1 MLLQRRGEKDGCF
14 ATNENQA
21 DVKQASG
28 HSFGIGSQLLAS
40 NVPVGDVITYLGWDM
55 CAVSPRDGL
64 GPSLVKLVDLQ
75 EPRTYRR
82 DDPVLRPRFDHG
94 DGEPAGL
101 GAESGT
107 LLPAAFCWTRFGT
120 ESGMSVEQIIRR
132 KEMERRASGLFV
144 WGIGNALGA
153 AIGDLCGRD
162 ADASALFSPMAGRA
176 AAHDSA
182 PDAVVA
188 WRSYRDA
195 IGSTSPLPPG
205 VLVVSR
211 ASSATGGTKRYYG
224 LFCSTTSP
232 LALQPQTEL
241 EIGMLRNLTGTK
253 WVGDQQTTAV
263 VAVDPSGRPRRR
275 YPVSLIA
282 RLVEPYY
289 AEMLEPVPLSDMQV
303 ARTHEVA
310 MSDDVDAWKATVAE
324 ILRRAP
330 SPT

>member
-1 MLLQRRGEKDGCF
+1 MKDTP
-14 ATNENQA
+14 A
-21 DVKQASG
+21 

-40 NVPVGDVITYLGWDM
+40 NVPVDDVITYVGWDI
-55 CAVSPRDGL
+55 CAVSPQGAL
-64 GPSLVKLVDLQ
+64 GPSLVKLSDLL

-82 DDPVLRPRFDHG
+82 DDPKLTSRSDQPRVATQGSSDSDPETVLP
-94 DGEPAGL
+94 
-101 GAESGT
+101 SV
-107 LLPAAFCWTRFGT
+107 FCWTRFGT
-120 ESGMSVEQIIRR
+120 ESGMSVEQIVRR
-132 KEMERRASGLFV
+132 KEMERRVSGLFV

-153 AIGDLCGRD
+153 AIDELRAGD
-162 ADASALFSPMAGRA
+162 ADASAFFSPMAGRA

-195 IGSTSPLPPG
+195 TGLTKALPPG
-205 VLVVSR
+205 ILVVSR

-232 LALQPQTEL
+232 LALQPQSAI

-263 VAVDPSGRPRRR
+263 VVVDPSGRPRRR

-289 AEMLEPVPLSDMQV
+289 AEMLEPVPLSDEQV

-310 MSDDVDAWKATVAE
+310 ASGDVDAWTATVAA
-324 ILRRAP
+324 ILSATEP
-330 SPT
+330 PI